1 MGVVPLRGQVPS
13 VLRVLH
19 SGCHTRVRAVCYTL
33 ADPKAHGLRK
43 AQVWEHRCHK
53 YCVFFKLLKTEVLY
67 CSGRDIAWDFW
78 SLSAVLVLTPSSL
91 QTACGS
97 SLYSPVF
104 QVGTRGPGS
113 KWLTR
118 DDAVTSCGTDLNAG
132 RTVPES
138 LLVRPWCS
146 VGTHVKSFENL
157 DFTGTP
163 KFCGLK
169 SIIYYQNH

>member
-53 YCVFFKLLKTEVLY
+53 CCVFFKLLKTEVLY
-67 CSGRDIAWDFW
+67 CSGRDTAWDFW
-78 SLSAVLVLTPSSL
+78 SLRAVLALTPSFL

-97 SLYSPVF
+97 SLYSPVL
-104 QVGTRGPGS
+104 QVGTRGRG
-113 KWLTR
+113 
-118 DDAVTSCGTDLNAG
+118 VGDLPEITQLQVVELIWTQEGQFQNLCWWDHDVVLALMCNPL
-132 RTVPES
+132 RT
-138 LLVRPWCS
+138 
-146 VGTHVKSFENL
+146 
-157 DFTGTP
+157 
-163 KFCGLK
+163 
-169 SIIYYQNH
+169 